1 MKKTQEVSRELFAQA
16 VESVL
21 TDIDV
26 ITDSDNG
33 AYDFA
38 EKLKD
43 YEVIN
48 EIAVRQVIY
57 QGIRMALETGKLP
70 IIISD
75 GENGERKLMSL
86 REVYESPFKM
96 GASVLEEKD

>member
-1 MKKTQEVSRELFAQA
+1 MKKTQEVTRELFAQA
-16 VESVL
+16 IESVL

-38 EKLKD
+38 IKLKD

-57 QGIRMALETGKLP
+57 QGIRMAINTGKLP
-70 IIISD
+70 IIVCE
-75 GENGERKLMSL
+75 GENGERKLMTL
-86 REVYESPFKM
+86 KEVYESPFKM
-96 GASVLEEKD
+96 GASVLEEKE